1 MRCSRQLLPCRD
13 ENGVRRLPI
22 DVLAGADPERT
33 RPPTSIL
40 MLRPLVILVLTVE
53 LHAARPSPTRKRG
66 VRYAALSE
74 LPVHEALLLHTGS
87 ASRALDRAY
96 RIAYSG
102 CACSDQHCRRCSL
115 SRHLLCSLVH
125 AADRASCTALS
136 LGDGAAHAWGTPPY
150 RTSLLFACYRV
161 RERASDARVYR
172 VVL

>member
-53 LHAARPSPTRKRG
+53 LHAARPAPTRKRG

-74 LPVHEALLLHTGS
+74 LPVHEALLIHMGS
-87 ASRALDRAY
+87 ASRALEH
-96 RIAYSG
+96 IES
-102 CACSDQHCRRCSL
+102 
-115 SRHLLCSLVH
+115 H
-125 AADRASCTALS
+125 ALGAHVLISTVVAVLS
-136 LGDGAAHAWGTPPY
+136 LAAATLQPCSRRRSGELHCIIAWG
-150 RTSLLFACYRV
+150 
-161 RERASDARVYR
+161 
-172 VVL
+172 